1 MNFSTSVFF
10 FFFNLLIC
18 FLRFGNELH
27 KKLAVV
33 TSSLGQCYTF
43 TVNAHIEL
51 VLLLQRLDLCTWLE
65 LFSFGWRMWFH
76 PENKPF
82 ACLFNNVTGSGDWR
96 ESVGCRTLY
105 LSLRTAKLRKN
116 ACFSPR
122 FLCVPCSTHSMNASS
137 PRHTRTMLGPSPWW
151 WASSCSALS
160 SCTWRRRR
168 NLTELPMG
176 GRAFSLVPRTDGQ
189 HSGPLL

>member
-1 MNFSTSVFF
+1 MNFSTSDFFF

-65 LFSFGWRMWFH
+65 LFSFG
-76 PENKPF
+76 
-82 ACLFNNVTGSGDWR
+82 
-96 ESVGCRTLY
+96 
-105 LSLRTAKLRKN
+105 
-116 ACFSPR
+116 
-122 FLCVPCSTHSMNASS
+122 
-137 PRHTRTMLGPSPWW
+137 
-151 WASSCSALS
+151 
-160 SCTWRRRR
+160 
-168 NLTELPMG
+168 
-176 GRAFSLVPRTDGQ
+176 
-189 HSGPLL
+189 